1 MPATAITTAD
11 LTLRHLA
18 TRRHTAQKS
27 LSVIR
32 RKTHTRRVPAIK
44 RMAHNTRQAEAVRA
58 ISRQVMPEVTEA
70 AMEAVMEAAMG
81 VVLEAAMGAVMEA
94 AMGAV
99 MEEAAPWGV
108 VVVAILRAQAKGP
121 TVVGVTLAAGLHT
134 HKVEATSKAAAT
146 RTVENTQQEVHMHV
160 KKQFFLNLIFKAND
174 LIYGGY
180 SNDWRSKNVERC
192 H

>member
-1 MPATAITTAD
+1 
-11 LTLRHLA
+11 
-18 TRRHTAQKS
+18 
-27 LSVIR
+27 
-32 RKTHTRRVPAIK
+32 
-44 RMAHNTRQAEAVRA
+44 
-58 ISRQVMPEVTEA
+58 
-70 AMEAVMEAAMG
+70 MEAVMEAAMG

-121 TVVGVTLAAGLHT
+121 TVAGVTLAAGLHT

-160 KKQFFLNLIFKAND
+160 KKQFFLNLIFEAND

-180 SNDWRSKNVERC
+180 SNAWRSKNVERC